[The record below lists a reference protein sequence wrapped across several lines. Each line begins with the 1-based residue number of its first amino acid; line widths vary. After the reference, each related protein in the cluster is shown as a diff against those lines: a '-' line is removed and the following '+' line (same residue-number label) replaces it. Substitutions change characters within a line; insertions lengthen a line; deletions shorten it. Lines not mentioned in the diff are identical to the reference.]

1 MPNYYTRACN
11 FYFGQKSRDKV
22 KKLSIPLN
30 GNNSISFD
38 SLEIISRKKIRKIK
52 INEIKKLKKEF
63 KKKLTQ
69 DLKNI
74 SKKKNK
80 KT

>member
-22 KKLSIPLN
+22 KKKLSIPLN

-74 SKKKNK
+74 SKKKK
-80 KT
+80 